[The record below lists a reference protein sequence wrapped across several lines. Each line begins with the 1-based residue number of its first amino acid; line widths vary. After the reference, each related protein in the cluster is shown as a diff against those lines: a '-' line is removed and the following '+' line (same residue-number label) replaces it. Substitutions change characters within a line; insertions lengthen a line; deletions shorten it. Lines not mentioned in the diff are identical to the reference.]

1 MFCTSCG
8 AKIESGDK
16 FCGGCGAK
24 LPTSEAESPEEATVA
39 SEAASDTNSKTTNIF
54 LGSIAG
60 LILLGIIVLV
70 FYAAF
75 LVLPWILGAA
85 GIALVVLVLIG
96 LVKAMSNS

>member
-24 LPTSEAESPEEATVA
+24 LPVGEAESQEAAVA
-39 SEAASDTNSKTTNIF
+39 SDTASDTNSKTTNIF

-60 LILLGIIVLV
+60 LVVLGVVVLV

-85 GIALVVLVLIG
+85 GIALVVPVLIG
-96 LVKAMSNS
+96 LAKAMSK

>member
-16 FCGGCGAK
+16 FCGGCGVK
-24 LPTSEAESPEEATVA
+24 LATSEAESPEVA
-39 SEAASDTNSKTTNIF
+39 IASDASPDANSKATNIF

-60 LILLGIIVLV
+60 LVLLGIIVLV

-75 LVLPWILGAA
+75 LVLPWILGTA

-96 LVKAMSNS
+96 LSKAMSNS

>member
-24 LPTSEAESPEEATVA
+24 LSVGESESQEAAVA
-39 SEAASDTNSKTTNIF
+39 SDAASETNSKANNIF

-60 LILLGIIVLV
+60 LIVLGIIVLV

-96 LVKAMSNS
+96 LSKAMSK